1 MRRLVSIT
9 ATVAISALTALHGG
23 FLVAN
28 AETPPPPSC
37 DADHTGGRS
46 QNEDVQLACKIAEL
60 PQEHITSADDGMKL
74 ETDLSDEQLQ
84 NDFNFSAKQVDG
96 FRAILAG
103 DYEPSTPQISF
114 YAEEEGKRFY
124 ISHEALKTGA
134 FAALV
139 TAAETSPEALAAA
152 TVAVSSMMGGPI
164 GTALSGGVALLG
176 IGFFID
182 FAAKITGAMVQGK
195 GVALYVSWGFPPVKP
210 KIE

>member
-1 MRRLVSIT
+1 M
-9 ATVAISALTALHGG
+9 
-23 FLVAN
+23 
-28 AETPPPPSC
+28 
-37 DADHTGGRS
+37 
-46 QNEDVQLACKIAEL
+46 
-60 PQEHITSADDGMKL
+60 
-74 ETDLSDEQLQ
+74 
-84 NDFNFSAKQVDG
+84 DG

-195 GVALYVSWGFPPVKP
+195 GVALYDSWGFPPVKP